1 MRKLIAATAVGTVLA
16 CSPAFAQGVGFCDP
30 RHSLKTWV
38 ESAPSGVKIDKLSR
52 AGTEA
57 VMEVIKEPISPLFS
71 NTVGAVLIVVEGS
84 PVGVVAFYD
93 DRGCIVDTLHANAAD
108 ILLRIGDA
116 AGEASSPAADA
127 GSARAPVVFA
137 QSASLGRP
145 ARRRVRA
152 GIPAARER
160 RQARSAR
167 LPFVPVA

>member
-1 MRKLIAATAVGTVLA
+1 MRKLIAATALGTVLA
-16 CSPAFAQGVGFCDP
+16 CSSPAFAQGVGFCDP

-84 PVGVVAFYD
+84 PVGVVALYD

-127 GSARAPVVFA
+127 GPARAPVVFA

-145 ARRRVRA
+145 ARRRARA
-152 GIPAARER
+152 EIPAARDR
-160 RQARSAR
+160 R
-167 LPFVPVA
+167 

>member
-1 MRKLIAATAVGTVLA
+1 MRKLIAATALATVLA
-16 CSPAFAQGVGFCDP
+16 YCSPAFAQGVGFCDP
-30 RHSLKTWV
+30 RHSLRTWV
-38 ESAPSGVKIDKLSR
+38 ESAPSGVEIKLSR

-57 VMEVIKEPISPLFS
+57 VMEVIKEPISPLFA

-127 GSARAPVVFA
+127 GPARAPVVFA

-145 ARRRVRA
+145 ARRRARA
-152 GIPAARER
+152 GIPAARAR
-160 RQARSAR
+160 RQAHSAH

>member
-1 MRKLIAATAVGTVLA
+1 MRTLIAATALGTVLA
-16 CSPAFAQGVGFCDP
+16 CPPAFAQGVGFCDP

-57 VMEVIKEPISPLFS
+57 VMEVIKEPISPLFA

-127 GSARAPVVFA
+127 GPARAPVVFA

-145 ARRRVRA
+145 ARRRARA
-152 GIPAARER
+152 GIPAARDR
-160 RQARSAR
+160 RQARSAHP
-167 LPFVPVA
+167 PFVPVA